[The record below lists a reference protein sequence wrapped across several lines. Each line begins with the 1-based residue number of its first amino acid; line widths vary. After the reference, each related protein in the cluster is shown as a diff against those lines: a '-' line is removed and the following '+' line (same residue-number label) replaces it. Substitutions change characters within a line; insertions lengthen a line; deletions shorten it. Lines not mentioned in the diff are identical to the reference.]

1 MQFGEII
8 LDRTK
13 RTHYWTSFCTFSQIL
28 IPQKENFST
37 QIWIKQSYMIR
48 SKKLN
53 WSKQAACSVLCGCDK
68 HELDKFN
75 EVRMMKHSLLTY
87 GQHKTFQINPSIGS
101 ARHKNIYSLLETV
114 SLPCVQTFAVCKF
127 SSTRQTDHLPCVD
140 QKNTR

>member
-101 ARHKNIYSLLETV
+101 ARHKNIYYIIYDRTGEHARIKIYANI
-114 SLPCVQTFAVCKF
+114 QTF
-127 SSTRQTDHLPCVD
+127 STCLVQNV
-140 QKNTR
+140 K

>member
-1 MQFGEII
+1 VQFGEII

-53 WSKQAACSVLCGCDK
+53 WSKKAACSVLCGCDK

-101 ARHKNIYSLLETV
+101 ARHKNIYSLRETA

-127 SSTRQTDHLPCVD
+127 SSTRQTDRLPCVD